1 MVWIVLMKERPMNK
15 LARTAH
21 ACIVALICW
30 GLLGG
35 VCFAGRSGDLEYW
48 QTQGASVDINKDFA
62 FTVSQE
68 LRFGR
73 HNGNPYLYNV
83 DLGIV
88 YKGLAEWLDLGFN
101 FKKEYEQDSSGEFRN
116 ENRPNLNITVKGKL
130 FELPVS
136 NRSRLAW
143 RDFETKEE
151 VWRYRNRST
160 AKLPF
165 RLTKLNLQPYV
176 AEEWFVNIGDDNIN
190 QNRLFS
196 GFSWMLT
203 KNISGNVHYLW
214 KTSKISGGWRDTNV
228 IGTQFK
234 ILF

>member
-1 MVWIVLMKERPMNK
+1 MKEGRMNK
-15 LARTAH
+15 LAGNSRAF
-21 ACIVALICW
+21 IVALICW

-35 VCFAGRSGDLEYW
+35 VCFASRIGNMEYW
-48 QTQGASVDINKDFA
+48 QTQGFNVDINKDFA

-73 HNGNPYLYNV
+73 HEGSLYLHNV

-101 FKKEYEQDSSGEFRN
+101 FKKEYEKDSSGKFRH

-130 FELPVS
+130 FDLPFS

-151 VWRYRNRST
+151 VWRYRNKST
-160 AKLPF
+160 VKLPLK
-165 RLTKLNLQPYV
+165 LTKLDLQPYV
-176 AEEWFVNIGDDNIN
+176 AEEWFVNLGEDNIN
-190 QNRLFS
+190 QNRLYS
-196 GFSWMLT
+196 GFSCKLA
-203 KNISGNVHYLW
+203 KNLSGNIFYLW
-214 KTSKISGGWRDTNV
+214 KTSKTPGGWLNTNV

-234 ILF
+234 FLF

>member
-1 MVWIVLMKERPMNK
+1 MNK
-15 LARTAH
+15 LAGSSRVSIA
-21 ACIVALICW
+21 ALICW

-35 VCFAGRSGDLEYW
+35 VCFASGNGNLEYW
-48 QTQGASVDINKDFA
+48 QTQGFNVDINKDFA

-73 HNGNPYLYNV
+73 HEGDLYLHNV

-88 YKGLAEWLDLGFN
+88 YKSLAEWLDLGFN
-101 FKKEYEQDSSGEFRN
+101 FKKEYEKDSSGKFRH

-130 FELPVS
+130 FDLPFN

-151 VWRYRNRST
+151 VWRYRNKST
-160 AKLPF
+160 VKLPLK
-165 RLTKLNLQPYV
+165 LTKLNLQPYV
-176 AEEWFVNIGDDNIN
+176 AEEWFVNLGDDNIN
-190 QNRLFS
+190 QNRLYS
-196 GFSWMLT
+196 GFSCKLA
-203 KNISGNVHYLW
+203 KNLSGSIFYLW
-214 KTSKISGGWRDTNV
+214 KTNKIPGGWRSTNV

-234 ILF
+234 FLF

>member
-1 MVWIVLMKERPMNK
+1 MNEF
-15 LARTAH
+15 AGTAC
-21 ACIVALICW
+21 ASVVVFICW

-35 VCFAGRSGDLEYW
+35 ACFAGRSGDLEYW
-48 QTQGASVDINKDFA
+48 QTQSASVDIDKDFA
-62 FTVSQE
+62 LTVSEE

-73 HNGNPYLYNV
+73 HNGNPYLHNV

-101 FKKEYEQDSSGEFRN
+101 FKKEYEQDSSGKFRH

-130 FELPVS
+130 FGLPVS

-143 RDFETKEE
+143 RDFETKKE
-151 VWRYRNRST
+151 VWRYRNKST
-160 AKLPF
+160 VKLPLK
-165 RLTKLNLQPYV
+165 LTKLSLQPYV
-176 AEEWFVNIGDDNIN
+176 AEEWFVNLGDDNIN
-190 QNRLFS
+190 QNRFFS
-196 GFSWMLT
+196 GFSCKLAN
-203 KNISGNVHYLW
+203 NISGSVYYLW